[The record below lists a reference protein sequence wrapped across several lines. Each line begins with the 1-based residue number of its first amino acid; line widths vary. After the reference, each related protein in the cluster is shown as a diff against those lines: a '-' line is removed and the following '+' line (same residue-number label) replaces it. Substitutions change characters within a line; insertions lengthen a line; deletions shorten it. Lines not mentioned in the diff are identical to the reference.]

1 MTIVIAIVLGFAG
14 GLSFGLMWRQEE
26 ADAMEAELAKLRQER
41 RDRLDIFRT
50 EQRQDWVN

>member
-14 GLSFGLMWRQEE
+14 GLSCGLLWRQEE
-26 ADAMEAELAKLRQER
+26 TDAMEAELAKLRQER